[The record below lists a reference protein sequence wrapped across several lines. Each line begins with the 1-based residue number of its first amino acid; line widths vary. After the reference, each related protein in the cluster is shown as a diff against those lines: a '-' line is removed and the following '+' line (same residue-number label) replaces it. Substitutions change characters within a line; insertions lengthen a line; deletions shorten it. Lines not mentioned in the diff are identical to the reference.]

1 MAQNPGLLSGVTVI
15 DLTRVLAGP
24 YAGMLLSDLGARVI
38 KVEAPETGD
47 DSRGFGPMHEGT
59 STYFASV
66 NRGKESIALDLKA
79 EGDRTILF
87 DLLKRADVLIENFR
101 PGVMERLGLDW
112 RALER
117 RFPRLIYASVSGFGQ
132 TGPYRDRAAYD
143 IVVQAMSGM
152 MSVTG
157 FPDGP
162 PARIG
167 TSLGDI
173 GAGAFLALG
182 ISAALYSRERT
193 GKGGM
198 VDVGMLDCQIAL
210 HENAITRHVAT
221 GEVPGPMGN
230 KHPLIAPFQAFRTAD
245 TWIVIAAGNDKL
257 FRTFTRAIG
266 RPELADNPLF
276 ESRLMRQRHHQ
287 ALEIEIELTL
297 ATGTRDAWLALLEE
311 AGIPCGPINTIADL
325 VNDPQVKA
333 RNMVCETRNSA
344 GETFA
349 VAGNPIKFSAFPDTS
364 GRGPISDLDQDRA
377 SILAELYGEGD

>member
-1 MAQNPGLLSGVTVI
+1 MTQNPGLLSGVTVI

-24 YAGMLLSDLGARVI
+24 YASMLLADLGARVI
-38 KVEAPETGD
+38 KVEAPESGD
-47 DSRGFGPMHEGT
+47 DSRGFGPMHSGT

-79 EGDRTILF
+79 EDDRAILF
-87 DLLKRADVLIENFR
+87 DLLERADVLIENFR

-112 RALER
+112 PALES

-157 FPDGP
+157 FPGAP
-162 PARIG
+162 PARVG

-173 GAGAFLALG
+173 GAGTFLALG
-182 ISAALYSRERT
+182 ISAALFSRERT

-198 VDVGMLDCQIAL
+198 IDVGMLDCQIAL

-257 FRTFTRAIG
+257 FRTFTNAIG
-266 RPELADNPLF
+266 RPELAGNPLF
-276 ESRLMRQRHHQ
+276 VSRLMRQRHHQ
-287 ALEIEIELTL
+287 ALEIEIEQTLT
-297 ATGTRDAWLALLEE
+297 TRTRDEWLALLQA

-325 VNDPQVKA
+325 IHDPQVKA
-333 RNMVCETRNSA
+333 RNMVCETRNST

-349 VAGNPIKFSAFPDTS
+349 VSGNPIKFSAFADTAK
-364 GRGPISDLDQDRA
+364 RGPVPDLDQDRER
-377 SILAELYGEGD
+377 ILAELYGKGD